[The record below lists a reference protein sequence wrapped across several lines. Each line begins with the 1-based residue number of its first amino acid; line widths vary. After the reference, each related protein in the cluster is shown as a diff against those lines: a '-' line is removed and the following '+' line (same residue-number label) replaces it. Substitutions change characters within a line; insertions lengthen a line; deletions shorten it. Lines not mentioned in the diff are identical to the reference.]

1 MPTARRITLAVVVFV
16 SVAAA
21 VAAVTPPPPSAVRF
35 VRITDGPAAT
45 DRASTGGVAWIDV
58 DGDGD
63 LDLFVTNGY
72 DVSKRPATPQ
82 SDRLYLN
89 DGRGNLTPAPAGP
102 LTTDTAFSSGQ
113 AWGDYD
119 NDGDPD
125 VLVSTQI
132 NRPDILYRNEG
143 RGVFSVVTDGP
154 AVSTP
159 GSTFGASWADV
170 DNDGNLDLLSVNG
183 GLSGRGINHLFRNL
197 GGGRFERITEG
208 HLVTDSTGH
217 AGSAWGD
224 YDNDGDLDL
233 YVGNTVFAQPTSHL
247 YRNDGGF
254 RLMPITDSPVV
265 TDSGPTLGGAW
276 GDYDNDGDLDLA
288 VATPNGYVDW
298 LYRNEGGGRFV
309 RVADAGD
316 FSIDGNGDF
325 ALHWADYDNDGDLD
339 LLAANWG
346 APSVLY
352 TNMGNGRFDRFDHG
366 DLGRL
371 VMTAGSTSWGDFDR
385 DGDLDLIIGTWPNY
399 PGPLEEDHIYRNDS
413 PPRGWLGVRLV
424 GTRSNRSGIGARVT
438 VRARIGGGSVS
449 QMRDLVPAT
458 SFRSHDP
465 LELHFGLGDA
475 DRVEEVVVRWPSGIV
490 QRLGPQRA
498 KQRITIT
505 ESGG

>member
-1 MPTARRITLAVVVFV
+1 MPTARRGVIPVAVVLVG
-16 SVAAA
+16 VAAA
-21 VAAVTPPPPSAVRF
+21 AIAALPPRSPVRF
-35 VRITDGPAAT
+35 TRVTSGAAAT
-45 DRASTGGVAWIDV
+45 DRASTGGVAWIDI

-72 DVSKRPATPQ
+72 DVSKRPSTPQ
-82 SDRLYLN
+82 TDRLYLN
-89 DGRGNLTPAPAGP
+89 DGRGNLTPAPPGP
-102 LTTDTAFSSGQ
+102 LNSDTAYSSGQ

-125 VLVSTQI
+125 VLVATQL

-143 RGVFSVVTDGP
+143 RGVFSAVVEGP
-154 AVSTP
+154 LVTTP

-183 GLSGRGINHLFRNL
+183 GLSGRGINALFRNL
-197 GGGRFERITEG
+197 GGGSFERILEG

-247 YRNDGGF
+247 YRNDGSF
-254 RLMPITDSPVV
+254 RLTRITDSPVV

-276 GDYDNDGDLDLA
+276 GDYDNDGDLDLF
-288 VATPNGYVDW
+288 T
-298 LYRNEGGGRFV
+298 
-309 RVADAGD
+309 
-316 FSIDGNGDF
+316 
-325 ALHWADYDNDGDLD
+325 
-339 LLAANWG
+339 ANWG

-352 TNMGNGRFDRFDHG
+352 TNVGNGRFDRFDHG

-371 VMTAGSTSWGDFDR
+371 ITTAGSTSWGDIDG
-385 DGDLDLIIGTWPNY
+385 DGDLDVIVGTWPNY
-399 PGPLEEDHIYRNDS
+399 PGPLEEDHIYRNES
-413 PPRGWLGVRLV
+413 PARGWLGVRLV

-438 VRARIGGGSVS
+438 VRARIGGRRVT
-449 QMRDLVPAT
+449 QMRELVPTT

-465 LELHFGLGDA
+465 LELHFGLDDA
-475 DRVEEVVVRWPSGIV
+475 NRVDEIVVRWPSGIV
-490 QRLGPQRA
+490 QRLGAQRA
-498 KQRITIT
+498 RQRITIT
-505 ESGG
+505 ETGR

>member
-1 MPTARRITLAVVVFV
+1 MPTARLVATLGLIGITVFGTG
-16 SVAAA
+16 
-21 VAAVTPPPPSAVRF
+21 TPPPRSVVQFNRVTTGA
-35 VRITDGPAAT
+35 AAT
-45 DRASTGGVAWIDV
+45 DRASTGGVAWIDI

-72 DVSKRPATPQ
+72 DVSKRPTTPQ
-82 SDRLYLN
+82 ADRLYLN
-89 DGRGNLTPAPAGP
+89 DGRGHLTPAPSGP
-102 LTTDTAFSSGQ
+102 LSSDTAYSSGQ

-125 VLVSTQI
+125 VLVATQL
-132 NRPDILYRNEG
+132 NRPDILYRNDG
-143 RGVFSVVTDGP
+143 RGNFTVVTDSP
-154 AVSTP
+154 VVSTP
-159 GSTFGASWADV
+159 GSSFGASWADV
-170 DNDGNLDLLSVNG
+170 DNDGLLDLLSVNG
-183 GLSGRGINHLFRNL
+183 GLSGRGINALFRNL
-197 GGGRFERITEG
+197 GGGRFERILDG

-247 YRNDGGF
+247 YRNDGNF
-254 RLMPITDSPVV
+254 RLTRIENSPVV
-265 TDSGPTLGGAW
+265 TDTGPTLGGAW

-298 LYRNEGGGRFV
+298 LYRNDGAGRFS
-309 RVADAGD
+309 RVTDAGD
-316 FSIDGNGDF
+316 LSIEGNGNF

-346 APSVLY
+346 APSALY
-352 TNMGNGRFDRFDHG
+352 TNVGNGRFERFDHG

-385 DGDLDLIIGTWPNY
+385 DGDLDLIIGTWPNW

-413 PPRGWLGVRLV
+413 PPRSWLGVQLA

-438 VRARIGGGSVS
+438 VRARINGRVVT
-449 QMRDLVPAT
+449 QMRELVPTT

-465 LELHFGLGDA
+465 LELHFGLGNA
-475 DRVEEVVVRWPSGIV
+475 RRVDEIVVRWPSGVV
-490 QRLGPQRA
+490 QRLGVQRV
-498 KQRITIT
+498 KQRLTIT
-505 ESGG
+505 ERGE